1 MTIRRFDLPLVLFF
15 TVALVGCGG
24 SSGRVPPDQDL
35 ELFPVTGTVTVN
47 GKVAE
52 GVAIGFQPADGTP
65 GSGGFAVSGPGGK
78 FEATSASG
86 RPGLPAG
93 KYHLLVTWLTTPDG
107 KPIPRDALAA
117 DTGFVNQL
125 PERFNTMDG
134 TPFFMAVNAGENPP
148 LNLDIN
154 TKAR

>member
-1 MTIRRFDLPLVLFF
+1 MSIRRDHILLLWVF
-15 TVALVGCGG
+15 TVTLAGCGG
-24 SSGRVPPDQDL
+24 SSGRISPDQDL
-35 ELFPVTGTVTVN
+35 ELFPVTGTVSVN

-52 GVAIGFQPADGTP
+52 GVAIGFKPADGTP
-65 GSGGFAVSGPGGK
+65 GSGGFAVSGPDGK

-107 KPIPRDALAA
+107 KPIPRDSLAA

-125 PERFNTMDG
+125 PERFNTEDG
-134 TPFFMAVNAGENPP
+134 TPYFIAVNAGENPP
-148 LNLDIN
+148 FNLDID